1 MSEMKNY
8 LLDQYERETM
18 SNQLTTEEQIA
29 LIVGATEIGKRAKVR
44 RNLMYV
50 KTALGATFIPVEDEV
65 CSECG
70 FYTSDPDSEP
80 LENCGTCGR
89 ERV

>member
-1 MSEMKNY
+1 
-8 LLDQYERETM
+8 M

-29 LIVGATEIGKRAKVR
+29 LIVKATEVGKRAKVR
-44 RNLMYV
+44 RNLVYM
-50 KTALGATFIPVEDEV
+50 KTALGATLVPVEDEV

>member
-1 MSEMKNY
+1 MRLMP
-8 LLDQYERETM
+8 
-18 SNQLTTEEQIA
+18 NQLTTEEQIA
-29 LIVGATEIGKRAKVR
+29 LIVGATQIGKKAKVR

-50 KTALGATFIPVEDEV
+50 KTALGATLIPVEETEEV

>member
-1 MSEMKNY
+1 
-8 LLDQYERETM
+8 M

-29 LIVGATEIGKRAKVR
+29 LIVGATQIGKKAKVR

-50 KTALGATFIPVEDEV
+50 KTALGGTFIPVEVEEEV